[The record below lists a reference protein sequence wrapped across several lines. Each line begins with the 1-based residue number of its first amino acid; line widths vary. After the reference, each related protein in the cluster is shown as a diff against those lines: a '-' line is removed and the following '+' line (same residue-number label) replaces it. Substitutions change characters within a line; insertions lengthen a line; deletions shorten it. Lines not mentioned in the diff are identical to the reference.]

1 MIPVFSRWVTLVFS
15 IGCMIAAGTAY
26 SFGLYSGDIK
36 TTMHY
41 TQPQIDTLALSSSM
55 GNYFSFNSGWIYD
68 RFGGR
73 ITIIVGAV
81 CTFGGYF
88 LLWAAVSGWWK
99 SEYWQVAIFCALW
112 GHGSSWFDTAILGT
126 TFKNFPYANQY

>member
-36 TTMHY
+36 TKMHY
-41 TQPQIDTLALSSSM
+41 TQPQIDTLALASSM

-73 ITIIVGAV
+73 ITIIVGAI

-99 SEYWQVAIFCALW
+99 SEYWQVDFVVISPHAHRCC
-112 GHGSSWFDTAILGT
+112 
-126 TFKNFPYANQY
+126 